1 MQLKRRTDRGI
12 VMSYGWNDVQRIAE
26 ELAEAHSDL
35 DPYSVSFVKLQQMI
49 QQLPDFDNTSGRVGE
64 KVLEAVQTLWA
75 AEID

>member
-26 ELAEAHSDL
+26 ELAEAHPET
-35 DPYSVSFVKLQQMI
+35 DPYSVGFVKLQQMI
-49 QQLPDFDNTSGRVGE
+49 QQLPGFDNTSGRVGE

-75 AEID
+75 DEID